1 MTTNERIAFLMKKL
15 DCTEEEAKDVIRCD
29 RIIDAGGDS
38 FPQSKEQAAASKK
51 YRSVGTKKPTV
62 YNLETR
68 KKKQNT
74 NKLELMEVLRRAVCG
89 YDNFEIVNPER
100 QVRFDYGGKTYEVTL
115 TEKRVKK
122 G

>member
-29 RIIDAGGDS
+29 RIIDADGDPL
-38 FPQSKEQAAASKK
+38 PQGKEQAAASKK

-62 YNLETR
+62 YNLKTKE
-68 KKKQNT
+68 KKQNT
-74 NKLELMEVLRRAVCG
+74 NKRELMEVLRRAVCG
-89 YDNFEIVNPER
+89 YDNFAVINPER

-115 TEKRVKK
+115 TEKRATK

>member
-29 RIIDAGGDS
+29 RIIDAGGDP

-51 YRSVGTKKPTV
+51 YRGVGTKKPTV

-68 KKKQNT
+68 F
-74 NKLELMEVLRRAVCG
+74 VSR
-89 YDNFEIVNPER
+89 
-100 QVRFDYGGKTYEVTL
+100 
-115 TEKRVKK
+115 
-122 G
+122 

>member
-29 RIIDAGGDS
+29 RIIDADGNP

-68 KKKQNT
+68 KKKQNMHLT
-74 NKLELMEVLRRAVCG
+74 LST
-89 YDNFEIVNPER
+89 R
-100 QVRFDYGGKTYEVTL
+100 QLIMWWKTMLHLKFMT
-115 TEKRVKK
+115 
-122 G
+122 

>member
-1 MTTNERIAFLMKKL
+1 MTANERVSFLMEKL

-29 RIIDAGGDS
+29 RIIDAGGDP
-38 FPQSKEQAAASKK
+38 FPQTKEQAAASKK
-51 YRSVGTKKPTV
+51 YRGVGTKKPTV

-68 KKKQNT
+68 EKKQNT
-74 NKLELMEVLRRAVCG
+74 NKRELMEIIQQAMGG
-89 YDNFEIVNPER
+89 YASFEIVNPER
-100 QVRFDYGGKTYEVTL
+100 QVRFDYKGKTYEVTL

>member
-29 RIIDAGGDS
+29 RIIDAGGDP

-51 YRSVGTKKPTV
+51 YRGVGTKKPTV

-68 KKKQNT
+68 EKKQNT

-115 TEKRVKK
+115 TEKRAKK

>member
-1 MTTNERIAFLMKKL
+1 MTTNERVSFLMKKL

-29 RIIDAGGDS
+29 RIIDAGGDP
-38 FPQSKEQAAASKK
+38 FPQTKEQAAASKK
-51 YRSVGTKKPTV
+51 YRGVGTKKPTV

-68 KKKQNT
+68 EKKQNT
-74 NKLELMEVLRRAVCG
+74 NKREIMEVLRQALGG
-89 YDNFEIVNPER
+89 YDNLEVINPER
-100 QVRFDYGGKTYEVTL
+100 QVKFEHGGKTYEVTL